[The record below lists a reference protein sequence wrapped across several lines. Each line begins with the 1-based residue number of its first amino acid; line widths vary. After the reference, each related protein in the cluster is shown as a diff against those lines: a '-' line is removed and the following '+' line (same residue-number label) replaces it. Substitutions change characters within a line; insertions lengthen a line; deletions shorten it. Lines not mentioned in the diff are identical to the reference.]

1 MKKPLP
7 LAVALLLSSS
17 NALAEPCDPP
27 RIMVVMDGSSSML
40 NSITEQGVEI
50 VKWDAARSAVLSVT
64 ESWPDAAQFG
74 LMVFPGPAGGCSTG
88 TVLVDIAPSTGP
100 DIQAELA
107 SLDMTGTRQTPAG
120 QTLMA
125 AARNPGITAAG
136 KRNYVVFVTDG
147 FQFCSIDQPDG
158 PPVCASSSDCSLMGV
173 AKCPTCDACNT
184 QSTLP
189 ACAGYADGCFCVQKW
204 PILGVEALAS
214 AGVQTFVVGFGS
226 NVDAKTLNAA
236 AEKGGTAKAGCDPT
250 SDSPSCFYNATL
262 PSELNAALA
271 AIVQK
276 VASESCTGEC
286 GVEGTRTCAASG
298 WSECVTPPEIECTGP
313 CGAKGKQRCVQGALT
328 TCDAV
333 CDDADAG
340 AAGSSGAAG
349 SGSSNGAAGSAA
361 SSGVAGSGSS
371 SGAAASSG
379 AAGSSAAAGAS
390 GEAGDEGA
398 ATGES
403 FLSGPDTGDEGG
415 CGCRAANRS
424 SGFPG
429 VIALGLGLVAA
440 LASRA
445 RRP

>member
-1 MKKPLP
+1 MPR
-7 LAVALLLSSS
+7 SSVS
-17 NALAEPCDPP
+17 W
-27 RIMVVMDGSSSML
+27 SS
-40 NSITEQGVEI
+40 
-50 VKWDAARSAVLSVT
+50 
-64 ESWPDAAQFG
+64 
-74 LMVFPGPAGGCSTG
+74 PGPQ
-88 TVLVDIAPSTGP
+88 TGP

-125 AARNPGITAAG
+125 AAKNPGITAAG

-158 PPVCASSSDCSLMGV
+158 PPACASSSDCSLMGV

-189 ACAGYADGCFCVQKW
+189 ACAGYADGCYCVQKW

-226 NVDAKTLNAA
+226 SVDAKTLNAA

-271 AIVQK
+271 DIVQK

-286 GVEGTRTCAASG
+286 GIEGTRTCEASG
-298 WSECVTPPEIECTGP
+298 WAECVTPPEIECTGP

-333 CDDADAG
+333 CDDADEG
-340 AAGSSGAAG
+340 SAGSSGAPG
-349 SGSSNGAAGSAA
+349 SGGSSGAASSGGTAAAGGSAAASGAAGSNGAAGE
-361 SSGVAGSGSS
+361 SGST
-371 SGAAASSG
+371 
-379 AAGSSAAAGAS
+379 
-390 GEAGDEGA
+390 GDEGA
-398 ATGES
+398 GAGES
-403 FLSGPDTGDEGG
+403 LLSGPDTGDEGG
-415 CGCRAANRS
+415 CSCRATGRS
-424 SGFPG
+424 TGFAG
-429 VIALGLGLVAA
+429 IAAIGLGLVAA
-440 LASRA
+440 MIPRSR
-445 RRP
+445 RR